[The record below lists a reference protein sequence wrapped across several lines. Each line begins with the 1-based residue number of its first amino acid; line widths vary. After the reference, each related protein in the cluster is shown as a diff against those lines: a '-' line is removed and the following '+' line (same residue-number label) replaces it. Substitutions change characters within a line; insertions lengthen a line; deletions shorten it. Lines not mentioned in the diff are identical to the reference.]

1 MKKLL
6 IPFLLGLGAL
16 TAQAYSLYTPAG
28 TVDVGISN
36 IEGQK
41 ASYRVQVADI
51 VPAATA
57 TDVFTLCGSATK
69 VIRVNRIQVTADS
82 TAPAVIDF
90 YVFKR
95 SAANTGGTST
105 APTISKFD
113 SADGTATATVALYSA
128 NPSALGAGALFTG
141 DHYALPAAASTGY
154 PGMPWIEDF
163 GIRNNRATVL
173 RGVSQ
178 CLSFSLNGQAIPLGF
193 GLYFGIEW
201 TEE

>member
-6 IPFLLGLGAL
+6 IFISLAL
-16 TAQAYSLYTPAG
+16 FALMSSAYSLFTPAG
-28 TVDVGISN
+28 TVDVGVSN
-36 IEGQK
+36 NEGQK

-51 VPAATA
+51 TPVATA

-69 VIRVNRIQVTADS
+69 IVRINRIKVTADS
-82 TAPAVIDF
+82 TLPAVIDF

-113 SADGTATATVALYSA
+113 SADDAATAAVALYSA
-128 NPSALGAGALFTG
+128 NPSALGSGALFTG

-154 PGMPWIEDF
+154 PGAPWIEDF
-163 GIRNNRATVL
+163 GIRNNRAIVL
-173 RGVSQ
+173 RGTAQ
-178 CLSFSLNGQAIPLGF
+178 CLAFSLNGQTIPAGF